1 MAGCQAPF
9 GYKTADLAKKR
20 AKKEKNTVG
29 TSLDLRAVSLNE
41 ANNNN

>member
-1 MAGCQAPF
+1 MAACQAKMQA
-9 GYKTADLAKKR
+9 KTADLAKKR
-20 AKKEKNTVG
+20 AKKEKKSVG